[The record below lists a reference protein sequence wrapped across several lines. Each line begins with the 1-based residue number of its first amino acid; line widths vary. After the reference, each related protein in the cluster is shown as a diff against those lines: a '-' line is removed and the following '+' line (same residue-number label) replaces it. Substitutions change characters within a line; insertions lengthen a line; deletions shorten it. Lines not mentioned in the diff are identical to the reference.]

1 MTSQRIQPK
10 MLFQGAAEEE
20 EEEPTTIVDAVVKGE
35 RGLEPTATP
44 TCMLVR
50 QSFAAAACLA

>member
-20 EEEPTTIVDAVVKGE
+20 EEPTTIVDVVVKGD
-35 RGLEPTATP
+35 RGLEPTRDAYMHA
-44 TCMLVR
+44 CASV
-50 QSFAAAACLA
+50 FAAAACLA

>member
-1 MTSQRIQPK
+1 